1 MFVDE
6 RIYTLHAGKVPVF
19 LKHYEEEGMPVQSRI
34 LGRMV
39 GYYFTEFGTLN
50 QIVHQWAYVSMEDR
64 LARRKLLLASEDWQ
78 NYAKKMQPL
87 VAHVENK
94 MLMPAPFF
102 CRDAAEAVGDGF
114 HCVGACCGRIGKA
127 VDLSVRRIRH
137 EDESVVEPADHALH
151 QGCIGCDGQRSWV
164 HREELGGVPMLQF
177 HQEPAKKTM
186 AALRERQGVG
196 QAGQPI
202 EHHSSNLQFIRRVV
216 LGRAPANRLR
226 SPGFQASPER
236 FRWAGFQASG
246 RTAIRAT

>member
-19 LKHYEEEGMPVQSRI
+19 LSLYEKEGMSVQSRI

-64 LARRKLLLASEDWQ
+64 LARRKLLLASQEWQ

-102 CRDAAEAVGDGF
+102 IE
-114 HCVGACCGRIGKA
+114 
-127 VDLSVRRIRH
+127 
-137 EDESVVEPADHALH
+137 
-151 QGCIGCDGQRSWV
+151 
-164 HREELGGVPMLQF
+164 MLQK
-177 HQEPAKKTM
+177 QATM
-186 AALRERQGVG
+186 AFTASG
-196 QAGQPI
+196 QAG
-202 EHHSSNLQFIRRVV
+202 RVADS
-216 LGRAPANRLR
+216 L
-226 SPGFQASPER
+226 
-236 FRWAGFQASG
+236 
-246 RTAIRAT
+246 T